1 MTAVD
6 KSLSEFYL
14 IGINYKKTD
23 AEVRGQ
29 YAINNDQYLNVLQ
42 LARQHN
48 VAEVFIVSTCNRTE
62 IYGLH
67 QDPDVLTKIL
77 CSETA
82 GDINTFQALAY
93 VKNGLDAVE
102 HLFNVTSGLD
112 SQVLGDY
119 EIIGQVKTAAK
130 LSKKHGLVG
139 PFLER
144 LVNTALAASKA
155 IKTNTQLSDG
165 TVSVS
170 FAAVQYIKDFVA
182 DYSSKKILLIGTG
195 KIGRNTC
202 KNLVDYLQNK
212 NVTLVNRTV
221 EKAHQLATELGL
233 KYASMDDMDRLIEE
247 SDIVI
252 TSTSSKSAIIGK
264 QHLEGHGAKLIIDL
278 SVPNNVDTDVRNLP
292 YVTLMNVDELS
303 AHKDTTLEKRK
314 AEVPKAKAIIAE
326 QIADFTEWLETRK
339 YVPVLVS
346 LKATLQQMD
355 TSTLATTTDNNP
367 QRIQKIINA
376 TALKLKSQNT
386 KGCHYIAAINEF
398 FG

>member
-1 MTAVD
+1 VD

-29 YAINNDQYLNVLQ
+29 YAINTDQYLNVLE
-42 LARQHN
+42 LAKQYN
-48 VAEVFIVSTCNRTE
+48 VAEMFILSTCNRTE

-67 QDPDVLTKIL
+67 SAANILTEIL
-77 CSETA
+77 CSETT
-82 GDINTFQALAY
+82 GSIDTFKKLCY
-93 VKNGLDAVE
+93 VKRGPDAVE

-170 FAAVQYIKDFVA
+170 FAAVQYIKDFVS

-202 KNLVDYLQNK
+202 KNLVDYLGNK
-212 NVTLVNRTV
+212 NIMLINRTA
-221 EKAHQLATELGL
+221 EKAKQLATELGL
-233 KYASMDDMDRLIEE
+233 QYGAMDNMAALIKE
-247 SDIVI
+247 SDIII

-264 QHLEGHGAKLIIDL
+264 QHFEGSNVALVIDL
-278 SVPNNVDTDVRNLP
+278 SVPNNVDLEVKSLQNM
-292 YVTLMNVDELS
+292 TLMNVDELS
-303 AHKDTTLEKRK
+303 ALKDTTLEKRK
-314 AEVPKAKAIIAE
+314 AEVPKAKAIISE
-326 QIADFTEWLETRK
+326 QIADFTEWLEMRK
-339 YVPVLVS
+339 NVPVLVS
-346 LKATLQQMD
+346 LKATLEQMEI
-355 TSTLATTTDNNP
+355 TRLQAANANP

>member
-1 MTAVD
+1 MTPVD

-29 YAINNDQYLNVLQ
+29 YAINSDQYLNVLA
-42 LARQHN
+42 LAKQHN

-67 QDPDVLTKIL
+67 SDVDVLTRIL

-182 DYSSKKILLIGTG
+182 DYSSKKILLVGTG

-202 KNLVDYLQNK
+202 KNLVDYLQNR
-212 NVTLVNRTV
+212 NVTLVNRTA
-221 EKAHQLATELGL
+221 EKAQHLATELGL
-233 KYASMDDMDRLIEE
+233 QFASIDDMERLIKE
-247 SDIVI
+247 SDIII

-264 QHLEGHGAKLIIDL
+264 QHLEGHGSKLIIDL
-278 SVPNNVDTDVRNLP
+278 SVPNNVDTEVRNLP
-292 YVTLMNVDELS
+292 NVILMNVDELS
-303 AHKDTTLEKRK
+303 ALKDTTLEKRK

-326 QIADFTEWLETRK
+326 QITDFTEWLETRK

-346 LKATLQQMD
+346 LKATLQQME
-355 TSTLATTTDNNP
+355 TSPLIATADNNP